1 MRYTLPAF
9 TPSLL
14 LATLTILVY
23 FSSLIHAVPSP
34 RDQTTT
40 GKTPSKRSLEA
51 RGILD
56 SIKNFLGLSAIKGY
70 GPFQVTSPAYP
81 VAVRQGGDLGQEEAA
96 WVNGRMKVANVA
108 LTEYLG
114 RVGMKDFDHQAFMR
128 NYTPTVGMAF
138 SGGGFRAMLSG
149 AGMISGFDARTP
161 RAMGPGGLGGLLQGT
176 TYLAGLS
183 GGGWLVG
190 SMAVNNF
197 PSVGQIQK
205 SERLWKLK
213 HSILNP
219 FGKGLNYIPGILT
232 EVKEKSDAGF
242 DITLTDIWS
251 LMLSRVFID
260 QPDGGPKMT
269 LSNIADLSAFRNFQ
283 MPFPM
288 WIAVGRSNGSKDI
301 PRNATV
307 FEVNPLEFGSHDPA
321 INAFS
326 QTKMLGSD
334 YSEGKPE
341 IGGKFINGFDNAAF
355 VMGTSSSIF
364 NQILIDLKRNNANVL
379 GGGIIQDLVMSALE
393 FLSKIEVDIADWAPN
408 PFYNMKLGTDVSA
421 TATKDLT
428 LVDGSMDLENIPL
441 NPLLCPHRGVDVIIA
456 ADNSADTVRSSDG
469 TPSNWPNGTSLIAT
483 YERFVNKFMSEGAS
497 FPEIPDVHTF
507 VNKGFNS
514 RPTFFGCDAKKFTGS
529 PSPLLVYIPNAPY
542 NVFSNVSTFKLSY
555 EDEQRDMMIDNG
567 YMAATQGN
575 GVIDPEWPACVGCAL
590 IHREVE
596 RKGMPVTEQCQQCL
610 KRYCWD
616 GSRDTNMLQDYEPD
630 LKLKPGMLAPFKNT
644 TVVMTEMSSNNRT
657 FTFPKPQR
665 KPSWKSITKSTMKS
679 TWGAKLET
687 KPAPEVVP
695 EIAPVRMYASPHI
708 EDSTDYSRYRDY
720 AG

>member
-1 MRYTLPAF
+1 M
-9 TPSLL
+9 
-14 LATLTILVY
+14 
-23 FSSLIHAVPSP
+23 
-34 RDQTTT
+34 
-40 GKTPSKRSLEA
+40 
-51 RGILD
+51 
-56 SIKNFLGLSAIKGY
+56 
-70 GPFQVTSPAYP
+70 
-81 VAVRQGGDLGQEEAA
+81 GDGEAA

-108 LTEYLG
+108 LTEFLG

-128 NYTPTVGMAF
+128 SYTPTVGMAF

-149 AGMISGFDARTP
+149 AGIISGFDARNP

-176 TYLAGLS
+176 TYLSGLS

-197 PSVGQIQK
+197 PSVGDIQK
-205 SERLWKLK
+205 SARLWKLK
-213 HSILNP
+213 HSILSP

-242 DITLTDIWS
+242 DITMTDIWS

-288 WIAVGRSNGSKDI
+288 WIAVGRSHESKDI

-307 FEVNPLEFGSHDPA
+307 FEVNPLEFGSHDPS

-364 NQILIDLKRNNANVL
+364 NQILLDLKRNNANVL
-379 GGGIIQDLVMSALE
+379 GGGIIQNLVMGALE
-393 FLSKIEVDIADWAPN
+393 FLSKMEVDIADWAPN
-408 PFYNMKLGTDVSA
+408 PFYKLKLAAANADISA
-421 TATKDLT
+421 TVTKNLT

-441 NPLLCPHRGVDVIIA
+441 NPLLCPHRGVDVIFA
-456 ADNSADTVRSSDG
+456 ADNSADTVRSTDG
-469 TPSNWPNGTSLIAT
+469 TPSSWPNGTSLIAT
-483 YERFVNKFMSEGAS
+483 YERFANKFMADGAT
-497 FPEIPDVHTF
+497 FPEIPDANTF
-507 VNKGFNS
+507 INKGLNS
-514 RPTFFGCDAKKFTGS
+514 RPTFFGCDAKKFNGH

-542 NVFSNVSTFKLSY
+542 NVFSNVSTFRLSY
-555 EDEQRDMMIDNG
+555 EDTQRDMLIDNG
-567 YMAATQGN
+567 FMVATQGN
-575 GVIDPEWPACVGCAL
+575 GMLDPEWPACVGCAV

-596 RKGMPVTEQCQQCL
+596 RKGMPVTKQCQQCFQ
-610 KRYCWD
+610 RYCWD
-616 GSRDTNMLQDYEPD
+616 GTRDTTKPRDYEPE
-630 LKLKPGMLAPFKNT
+630 LKLKPGMVVPFKGT
-644 TVVMTEMSSNNRT
+644 TVEMTEMSSNNRT
-657 FTFPKPQR
+657 FSFSKDYRRT
-665 KPSWKSITKSTMKS
+665 SSKSTSKYTLRS
-679 TWGAKLET
+679 TWSAKSET
-687 KPAPEVVP
+687 KQPESEVM
-695 EIAPVRMYASPHI
+695 PVRMYASPHI
-708 EDSTDYSRYRDY
+708 EDSNDYSRYKDY
-720 AG
+720 AS